1 MEPFQGAGCRLG
13 CLRGGSISRRA
24 PGPPGVLPVYR
35 GPVHA
40 HSGFPR
46 HRHRAMPPGGRT
58 SAPNPGRGHAPPALV
73 RPLRLTHTPRT
84 DTVTVPCLPE
94 GGHQRPTPEG
104 GMRLQ
109 RAQLRAHRAHARARM
124 HVCMHACKYGVS
136 TTTHTPPAHA
146 HTHARTRHTTAA
158 PLLPRRCSPAAAP
171 LQRRINITAPLPPRR
186 GPTAAARGAPPCSS
200 TLGKF

>member
-1 MEPFQGAGCRLG
+1 MPRGPPECFKCTGGPSLHTPAFPATVTAPCLPEGGHQRPTLEGGMRRQRL
-13 CLRGGSISRRA
+13 CSRR
-24 PGPPGVLPVYR
+24 
-35 GPVHA
+35 
-40 HSGFPR
+40 
-46 HRHRAMPPGGRT
+46 
-58 SAPNPGRGHAPPALV
+58 
-73 RPLRLTHTPRT
+73 RLTHTPRT

-158 PLLPRRCSPAAAP
+158 PLLPRHCSPAAAP